1 MIRIPAKALRD
12 RDTVWV
18 VVNNELQIRNVK
30 IAHIDLDNVYISG
43 GVQIGEKIVTSP
55 IKGASKGLKIR
66 VVGDKEIGAEKPSK
80 RRGQKM
86 EGSKGKWKARL
97 GEHHSPSA
105 WSNVPP
111 VRQTVHKS
119 HGT

>member
-1 MIRIPAKALRD
+1 MVRIPAKALRD
-12 RDTVWV
+12 RDTVWI

-66 VVGDKEIGAEKPSK
+66 VVGDKEIGTEKTSK

-97 GEHHSPSA
+97 KNSK
-105 WSNVPP
+105 ND
-111 VRQTVHKS
+111 
-119 HGT
+119 